1 MDTGLYF
8 SCKIGGLPDDTFD
21 VLEFT
26 LNEGLSELFT
36 LTLTLVSKNA
46 NINLNHQLLRKAS
59 LTVSSKGIE
68 QRTINGLVASV
79 EQGDTGFRRTFYT
92 IVIKPEL
99 WKLTLKQD
107 SRIFHFKSIPDI
119 LDVLLREHRL
129 VAKNQLQDEHQSR
142 EYVTQKRESDYSFF
156 SRLAAEEGISFW
168 FEQEGLFYSDS
179 HLGMTAGIDLT
190 YNMHIQSATE
200 GDFIHKLRVGAF
212 MCPDETIHKDRNY
225 SNPNYALQHQSID
238 DPRSVEPY
246 SVFESYGRFQ
256 KDNTGEPFTKYRLEA
271 LRNNSQSGSAETN
284 CIRLMPGK
292 IFIIAEHPNK
302 ALNDRWQV
310 VTVTHHGK
318 MPQALEEESDGGGT
332 TLTNQ
337 VKFVPG
343 YNDWRPPFHYKPL
356 ADGDEVATVVGPATE
371 EIYVNEDGAIRVH
384 FHWNRYDE
392 ADDRA
397 SCWVRVA
404 QGWNGNGYGFLATPR
419 IGQEVIISYMNG
431 DIDRPLVT
439 GCTYN
444 GKNRPPLD
452 LPVNK
457 TQTTFKTQTHKGAGF
472 NELRFEDKDGQQE
485 VFIHAQKDMNT
496 IVLDQRTTDVGSHH
510 TETIGGNQTIDVK
523 KNQTETVDGNQTLLV
538 KKNQAET
545 VLMAKAETIGL
556 AKALS
561 IGTAYQISTGMIM
574 NTSVGIAQASQIGLT
589 KSLLVGQ
596 SYSAN
601 IGQKVTYTVGEH
613 KTETVG
619 KVSVHSVG
627 KHFELVCGK
636 AKIVLT
642 SDGTIYLKGERI
654 EFQANGALNGD
665 ADLIQWNCGAA
676 QSPPNKPES
685 EGSDE

>member
-21 VLEFT
+21 VFEFT

-46 NINLNHQLLRKAS
+46 NIVLNDQLLQQAS
-59 LTVSSKGIE
+59 LTVSSKGVE
-68 QRTINGLVASV
+68 QRTISGLVASI
-79 EQGDTGFRRTFYT
+79 EQGDSGFRRTFYT

-107 SRIFHFKSIPDI
+107 SRIFHFKSVPDI
-119 LDVLLREHRL
+119 LDALLREHRL

-142 EYVTQKRESDYSFF
+142 EYVTQKRESDYAFF

-168 FEQEGLFYSDS
+168 FEQKGLFYSDS
-179 HLGMTAGIDLT
+179 HLGMTAGIDLS
-190 YNMHIQSATE
+190 YNTHIQSATQ
-200 GDFIHKLRVGAF
+200 GDFIHKLRVGFF
-212 MCPDETIHKDRNY
+212 MCPEAAIYKDRNY
-225 SNPNYALQHQSID
+225 ANPNYALQHQAAAD
-238 DPRSVEPY
+238 LGRTEPY

-256 KDNTGEPFTKYRLEA
+256 KDNAAEPFTKYRLEA

-292 IFIIAEHPNK
+292 IFIIAEHPSK

-318 MPQALEEESDGGGT
+318 MPQALEEESNGGAT

-337 VKFVPG
+337 VEFVPG

-371 EIYVNEDGAIRVH
+371 EIYVNKDGAIRVH

-392 ADDRA
+392 ADDKA

-452 LPVNK
+452 LPASK

-472 NELRFEDKDGQQE
+472 NELRFEDESGKEE

-523 KNQTETVDGNQTLLV
+523 KNQTETIDGNQTLLV
-538 KKNQAET
+538 KKSQAET
-545 VLMAKAETIGL
+545 VLLAKAETIGL

-561 IGTAYQISTGMIM
+561 IGTAYQVSVGMMM
-574 NTSVGIAQASQIGLT
+574 NASVGIAQASQIGLT

-613 KTETVG
+613 KIETVG

-627 KHFELVCGK
+627 EYFELVCGK

-642 SDGTIYLKGERI
+642 NDGTIYLKGERI
-654 EFQANGALNGD
+654 EFQANGAINGD
-665 ADLIQWNCGAA
+665 ANQIQWNCGAA
-676 QSPPNKPES
+676 QSPPNRPEA